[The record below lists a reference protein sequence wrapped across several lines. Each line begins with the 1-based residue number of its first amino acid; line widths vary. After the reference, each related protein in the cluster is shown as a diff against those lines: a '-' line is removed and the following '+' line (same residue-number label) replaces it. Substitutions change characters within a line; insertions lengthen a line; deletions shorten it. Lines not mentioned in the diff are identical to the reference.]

1 MKKLF
6 ALILATLMLLAC
18 VACGAPADTTA
29 DVTEAPATDAPETE
43 APETEAP
50 ETEAPETEAPVTEA
64 PVTEAP
70 ETEAPATEAPET
82 EAPKTEDGKTYVY
95 NFDFGAGVTECDGFK
110 LVPEK
115 MEFVDGVYK
124 PSADNGNLRVVD
136 NNIVLGKQSVM
147 FEADISFNKLPYKA
161 EGVTNYPLSIISW
174 TGNNGNAF
182 YDWAF
187 KLDDQG
193 NIYIVAV
200 DKADANF
207 KFEIGKVYTIGVL
220 YDTENN
226 MLEVFIDGVS
236 VGGRGYTVKSN
247 MTQSSL
253 RIFDG
258 GAEKAHYDASIHA
271 VRAYLK

>member
-147 FEADISFNKLPYKA
+147 FEADISFNKLPYK
-161 EGVTNYPLSIISW
+161 VNKSVK
-174 TGNNGNAF
+174 NG
-182 YDWAF
+182 
-187 KLDDQG
+187 Q
-193 NIYIVAV
+193 
-200 DKADANF
+200 
-207 KFEIGKVYTIGVL
+207 
-220 YDTENN
+220 
-226 MLEVFIDGVS
+226 
-236 VGGRGYTVKSN
+236 
-247 MTQSSL
+247 
-253 RIFDG
+253 
-258 GAEKAHYDASIHA
+258 
-271 VRAYLK
+271 